1 MVEEERHLKFQIP
14 KQADGLA
21 SRRSGPNLSERN
33 QAMINLLNSSR
44 VGQFVDVD
52 LLNKGIEEFIRKRI
66 EAYTHGERM
75 GTSLRNDMRIRLD
88 LIRRDG
94 QESIGHLT
102 VVTDTLNALMRLS
115 EVAVDLDV
123 LKISGLR
130 RMLLDGVTV
139 RPNGYFQGYDMNKG
153 RMVDIDS
160 ALKQFDSL

>member
-14 KQADGLA
+14 KQADG
-21 SRRSGPNLSERN
+21 PKLSERN
-33 QAMINLLNSSR
+33 QAMISLLNSSR

-66 EAYTHGERM
+66 EAHDHGERM

-94 QESIGHLT
+94 QDSIGHLT

-139 RPNGYFQGYDMNKG
+139 RPNGYFQGYGMHKE
-153 RMVDIDS
+153 RLVDIDS
-160 ALKQFDSL
+160 ALKQFDSF